1 MLGIEA
7 RSFCALSHPSS
18 PTCILKYKSVTKLLL
33 PSQTVEWHR
42 LPPPTKAVTPICRRG
57 AVESWGTLLGVQK
70 LQVDRHILS
79 PPRWCLSCDQ
89 ACQGPRQNGLLKRM
103 PSNVLCPA
111 HCRSRLPA
119 NPSWCSGGFYPEHS
133 VVSLAWPTIAFP
145 QDDELRFQLREG
157 WNWAHAT
164 AL

>member
-42 LPPPTKAVTPICRRG
+42 LPPPTKAITPICRRG

-79 PPRWCLSCDQ
+79 PPRWCLSCDH

-111 HCRSRLPA
+111 HCRSRLSLQTQVGA
-119 NPSWCSGGFYPEHS
+119 VAASIQSIQLSHSLGQPSLSHRMMSS
-133 VVSLAWPTIAFP
+133 VFS
-145 QDDELRFQLREG
+145 
-157 WNWAHAT
+157 
-164 AL
+164 